1 MISGSGTILT
11 AVLQNYETY
20 DAVQMSNGINLII
33 IVSVLVINLVVNKLT
48 GASIDKGVGGN

>member
-1 MISGSGTILT
+1 
-11 AVLQNYETY
+11 
-20 DAVQMSNGINLII
+20 MSNGINLII